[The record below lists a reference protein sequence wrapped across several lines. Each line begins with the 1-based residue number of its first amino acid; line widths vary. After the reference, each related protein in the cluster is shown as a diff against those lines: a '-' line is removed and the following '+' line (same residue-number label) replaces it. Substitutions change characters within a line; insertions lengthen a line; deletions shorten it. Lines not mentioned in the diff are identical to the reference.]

1 MHLQRDGHQGRGL
14 QNQRGITLVQVRTI
28 GKLNEKK
35 HEYNQGVAAR
45 LKVEIE
51 ETEEKVHVMQPQ
63 ASVIKSNAQ
72 SKKAPNL

>member
-1 MHLQRDGHQGRGL
+1 M
-14 QNQRGITLVQVRTI
+14 
-28 GKLNEKK
+28 KKK

-51 ETEEKVHVMQPQ
+51 EAEEKVHAMQSQ

-72 SKKAPNL
+72 FKKVTNL